1 MILEINHLSFTV
13 SDLTRSVRFYEA
25 VVGLQCVS
33 LAGRDREF
41 CERVTGIAGAEMRIA
56 YMQAPNCAIE
66 LIHNLTPAGSKID
79 TRTCN
84 IGSAH
89 ACFVVE
95 DFHSFLDR
103 LSGAGVALNG
113 EVAIVPAGPNKG
125 RGVAYFRDPDSNNLE
140 VFSSKPITARA

>member
-13 SDLTRSVRFYEA
+13 SDLPRSVRFYEE
-25 VVGLQCVS
+25 VLGLQCVS
-33 LAGRDREF
+33 LAEREREF

-66 LIHNLTPAGSKID
+66 LIQYLSPAGSKID

-84 IGSAH
+84 VGSAH
-89 ACFVVE
+89 ACFVVD
-95 DFHSFLDR
+95 DFEAFLAR
-103 LSGAGVALNG
+103 LSNAGVGLNG

-125 RGVAYFRDPDSNNLE
+125 RGVAYFRDPDANNLE
-140 VFSSKPITARA
+140 VFSSKPLTARA